1 MTKDENAHPS
11 VRCACGTILY
21 GCAPDRM
28 GEVVDVRCSKCGS
41 AIRFRRTLTRWTAS
55 SVYSRRRSQASATRT
70 RPPAGARTDRDSS

>member
-1 MTKDENAHPS
+1 MTKDGNAHPS
-11 VRCACGTILY
+11 VRCGCGTILY

-55 SVYSRRRSQASATRT
+55 SVYSRRRSQSATGARL
-70 RPPAGARTDRDSS
+70 PAGARPDRDSS